1 MLAAN
6 QAQMGGAIK
15 TSDDPARLFE
25 GYDIVDSFYEQH
37 EIDLTYTVLTI
48 ISLVLFVLI
57 C

>member
-6 QAQMGGAIK
+6 QVQMGGAIK
-15 TSDDPARLFE
+15 TSDDPARLLE

-37 EIDLTYTVLTI
+37 EIDLTYTVLTV
-48 ISLVLFVLI
+48 ISLILFVLI